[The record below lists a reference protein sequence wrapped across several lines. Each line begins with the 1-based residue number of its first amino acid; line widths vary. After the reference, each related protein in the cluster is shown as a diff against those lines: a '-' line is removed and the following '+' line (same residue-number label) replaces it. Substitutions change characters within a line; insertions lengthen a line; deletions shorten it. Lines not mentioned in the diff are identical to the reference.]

1 MQVTLDIP
9 DDSNEALCL
18 RIQDLLN
25 FIAKVASAEARFRT
39 LTADDMIR
47 LTSRRT
53 VQNAVQELQEAVELI
68 KNPARKIE
76 VINDPRL

>member
-1 MQVTLDIP
+1 VQVILDIP
-9 DDSNEALCL
+9 DDSAEILSL
-18 RIQDLLN
+18 SIQDLLV

-53 VQNAVQELQEAVELI
+53 VQNAVQELQEAVDLI
-68 KNPARKIE
+68 KNPKRKVE
-76 VINDPRL
+76 VIDEQRL